1 MDVVWRASLCRRH
14 RYSSICDARSR
25 VDDRRR
31 SKPWRNSMGISGEYS
46 FSKGH
51 RWITNLSRATQRF
64 MIVRTII
71 ERSSAFPDP
80 EFDVASKY
88 CSMHEEITYG
98 ALSSFMDAATQDSK
112 FLSTDNS
119 KSAIAM
125 RGSSP

>member
-31 SKPWRNSMGISGEYS
+31 SKPWRNSVGISGEYS

-51 RWITNLSRATQRF
+51 SWIMTLSRAAQRF

-71 ERSSAFPDP
+71 ERSSAFPP
-80 EFDVASKY
+80 NLVAASKY
-88 CSMHEEITYG
+88 CWMHEAITCG
-98 ALSSFMDAATQDSK
+98 ALSLFMDAATQDSR
-112 FLSTDNS
+112 FLSTEDS
-119 KSAIAM
+119 KSA
-125 RGSSP
+125 